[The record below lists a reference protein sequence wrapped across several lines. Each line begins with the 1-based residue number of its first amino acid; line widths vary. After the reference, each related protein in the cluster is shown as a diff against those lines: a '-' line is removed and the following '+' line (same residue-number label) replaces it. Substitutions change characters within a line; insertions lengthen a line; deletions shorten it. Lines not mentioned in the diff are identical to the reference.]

1 MTFQSFGPFPAQLQN
16 AIQQGF
22 LERAFIDSLLNV
34 LAYRE
39 IADKEAFPGRIGD
52 TITKTRMG
60 LMIPNTTPLNPNTNN
75 NLDNG
80 LQPQQYSDE
89 QYVLAVY
96 QYPQL
101 APDIYLA
108 DDETTIASFAMRNSH
123 NLGIAQATAL
133 DRIAR
138 ANLFNAYMGGNTVL
152 TSSVSSVTQT
162 VDDTRGFQTVVVNGS
177 VVPVSVGNPLA
188 VFVNNV
194 ANTVTG
200 FVNDSVNVSSAATT
214 GGTSGTLT
222 LSSSVS
228 GTAGQAVVGQFAPVI
243 IRPNGRA
250 STAAI
255 QSTDL
260 LTMTAI
266 LAAVQQLR
274 NNAVP
279 TVRGAYNLYLNP
291 TSMNELYQDS
301 EFQILN
307 RGVSVRDPVYENA
320 WVYEMFLGVRFIMTT
335 ETYVQPPQAGAAVPV
350 AQTIQRPIL
359 AGAGCLVEGMFTRG
373 LDAILNTNR
382 MIGIGDMPSMPTVI
396 NVIGEEFSKQGF
408 YMYMRPPLDRLAQ
421 IISQSSNY
429 IGGFTVPTDV
439 TTTSSIIPTASN
451 AYYKRAVI
459 IETA

>member
-1 MTFQSFGPFPAQLQN
+1 MTFGPFPAQLQN
-16 AIQQGF
+16 AIQQNF
-22 LERAFIDSLLNV
+22 LERAFVEALHNV

-39 IADKEAFPGRIGD
+39 IADKEVFPGRIGD
-52 TITKTRMG
+52 TITKTRVG
-60 LMIPNTTPLNPNTNN
+60 LMIPNITPLNPSTNT

-80 LQPQQYSDE
+80 LSPQQYSDE
-89 QYVLAVY
+89 QYTLAIY

-101 APDIYLA
+101 APDINLV
-108 DDETTIASFAMRNSH
+108 DDETTIAAFAMKNAE

-138 ANLFNAYMGGNTVL
+138 NALFNAYMGGNTVL
-152 TSSVSSVTQT
+152 TTSASSTSQP
-162 VDDTRGFQTVVVNGS
+162 VDDTRGFQSVVVNGQ
-177 VVPVSVGNPLA
+177 VVPVSISNPLPI
-188 VFVNNV
+188 FVNGV
-194 ANTVTG
+194 ANTVTA
-200 FVNDSVNVSSAATT
+200 FSNDVSNVSSAAST

-222 LSSSVS
+222 LSNSVS
-228 GTAGQAVVGQFAPVI
+228 GTAGQAVIGLYAPVI
-243 IRPNGRA
+243 LRPNARA

-260 LTMTAI
+260 LNMTTI
-266 LAAVQQLR
+266 LSAVSQLR

-279 TVRGAYNLYLNP
+279 KIRGAYNLYLNS
-291 TSMNELYQDS
+291 TSMNELFQDS

-307 RGVSVRDPVYENA
+307 RGVSTRDPVYENA
-320 WVYEMFLGVRFIMTT
+320 WVYDMFLDVRFIMTT
-335 ETYVQPPQAGAAVPV
+335 ETFVQPPQGGAPVPV
-350 AQTIQRPIL
+350 AQTIQRPVIC
-359 AGAGCLVEGMFTRG
+359 GAGTLVEGMFTRG
-373 LDAILNTNR
+373 LDAIRNMTSDMGVGR
-382 MIGIGDMPSMPTVI
+382 METFPSVV
-396 NVIGEEFSKQGF
+396 NVLGEEFTKQGF

-439 TTTSSIIPTASN
+439 TTNPTIIPTASL